1 MLAYAW
7 SCMNTSDVNVLWLVV
22 PPETSRPDEPSPASS
37 RLSPGLKAA
46 AHHAR
51 RTQGKSCPRDGELL
65 VSTRTEI
72 GRNGESVGT
81 YGGSFQVRASAGL
94 CGPALQVRAETRARG
109 VRSLCCHAGCS
120 PVFSVQA

>member
-1 MLAYAW
+1 
-7 SCMNTSDVNVLWLVV
+7 MNTSDVNVLWLVV

-65 VSTRTEI
+65 VSTRTEWSVTAGTPSPSAAFRFVHRPDCA
-72 GRNGESVGT
+72 GRRCRFVQRHARVACDR
-81 YGGSFQVRASAGL
+81 YVAMQVAPLSFRF
-94 CGPALQVRAETRARG
+94 R
-109 VRSLCCHAGCS
+109 RSTTVA
-120 PVFSVQA
+120 SVQ